1 MEGETMPTPPAPS
14 VQWGGEVEETAG
26 DRVGRFRGC
35 AYDHGLRL
43 SRVYLLSPNRQMGL
57 QGSLV
62 MDCGTCGARWL
73 VRVHH
78 AELVSQPLD
87 AVEQLKQARDGQ
99 VTVPPGAPGA
109 P

>member
-1 MEGETMPTPPAPS
+1 MTTPPSAHS
-14 VQWGGEVEETAG
+14 VQWGGEVEETAAE
-26 DRVGRFRGC
+26 RVGRFRSC
-35 AYDHGLRL
+35 AYEHGIRL

-62 MDCGTCGARWL
+62 MDCGACGARWL

-78 AELVSQPLD
+78 AELVSQPLE
-87 AVEQLKQARDGQ
+87 AVEQLKQAREGQ
-99 VTVPPGAPGA
+99 VTVPPGAPGV